1 MRTADGIK
9 KGKDKKGNTIWVCT
23 DGCKWK
29 APILANGWQKSLN
42 KKAIKVLEGKK
53 AVKTAPKVHGKAG
66 KNFHG
71 KGGNVGLTPETRR
84 ELRAFI
90 IKHNIATGVQKCGT
104 VISMNR
110 LLWALSKNRKAV
122 REFAELVAA
131 V

>member
-1 MRTADGIK
+1 MRTVDGIK
-9 KGKDKKGNTIWVCT
+9 KAQDKKGNKIWICT
-23 DGCKWK
+23 DGRKWK

-53 AVKTAPKVHGKAG
+53 AVKTAVKVHGKTG
-66 KNFHG
+66 KSYYG
-71 KGGNVGLTPETRR
+71 KGGHVGLTPETRR
-84 ELRAFI
+84 ELRAFL
-90 IKHNIATGVQKCGT
+90 IKHNIATGVQKCGN

-110 LLWALSKNRKAV
+110 LLWALSNNRKAV